1 MNLGQWLGLLAFVI
15 ALYILW
21 QVRQL
26 LLLLFTAVVL
36 ATVLNQVVKRFRRS
50 GVQRVWAVALT
61 FGSLIVILG
70 LVAWLIVPPFI
81 DQFQQLIQLAPSS
94 WQQLEAR
101 LSWIEARVLR
111 PFFPGIP
118 DIGSLLDQ
126 FQPEISALLQ
136 RSLDFF
142 SASLEALVQIFL
154 VLVLTLMLLVN
165 PQPYRDLFIRLFP
178 AFYRRQARET
188 LDRCEETLGQWAIG
202 ALAEMMFVGTLSGIG
217 LLILGVPLVL
227 ANALIAGLLNFIPN
241 IGPTLSVILPMAVA
255 LLDTP
260 WKALAVLILYT
271 VIQQIESYW
280 LTPTV
285 MAKQVSLLPAVTLTV
300 QIFFASFF
308 GFLGLLIALPLAVVA
323 KVWLETVLIHEILDR
338 WQRPRAS

>member
-1 MNLGQWLGLLAFVI
+1 MNLSQWIGFLAFAI
-15 ALYILW
+15 SLYILW

-36 ATVLNQVVKRFRRS
+36 ATVLNRVVKRFRCS
-50 GVQRVWAVALT
+50 GLQRIWAVALS
-61 FGSLIVILG
+61 FGSLVVILG
-70 LVAWLIVPPFI
+70 LITWLVVPPFV
-81 DQFQQLIQLAPSS
+81 DQFQQLIQLVPTG
-94 WQQLEAR
+94 WQQFEAT
-101 LSWIEARVLR
+101 LSWLEARVLR
-111 PFFPGIP
+111 PFFPGVP

-142 SASLEALVQIFL
+142 SASLEALVQILL

-188 LDRCEETLGQWAIG
+188 LDRCEESLGQWAIG
-202 ALAEMMFVGTLSGIG
+202 ALAEMVFVGTLSGIG
-217 LLILGVPLVL
+217 LWIFGVPLVL
-227 ANALIAGLLNFIPN
+227 AHALIAGLLNFIPN
-241 IGPTLSVILPMAVA
+241 IGPMLSVILPMAVA
-255 LLDTP
+255 LLDAP

-285 MAKQVSLLPAVTLTV
+285 MAKQVSLLPAITLTV

-308 GFLGLLIALPLAVVA
+308 GFMGLLIALPLTVVA
-323 KVWLETVLIHEILDR
+323 KVWLEAVFIRDILDR
-338 WQRPRAS
+338 WQQPGAS